1 MLKNYKLLET
11 NTHEKIAI
19 AYYHPDTVDVI
30 SLETPAL
37 EVLTDFHTTR
47 PRIIEKNVLADQAL
61 SQMQQHKVHALLV
74 VDENDQVIGLIN
86 AARVQGVYKTQVAQ
100 QQGIRSKDVTVEML
114 MTKIDTL
121 KTLQYNA
128 VKNALVGHIARLLH
142 ESNTDHMLVYSLNKN
157 KVPVI
162 RGIFSAGFIS
172 RRLSMAIGSD
182 LGSSSL
188 AEMNKII

>member
-11 NTHEKIAI
+11 NTHEKTAI

-47 PRIIEKNVLADQAL
+47 PLIIEKNVLADQAL

-86 AARVQGVYKTQVAQ
+86 AARVLSFIALMAPPNYRLKEPLFRCQKTSQ
-100 QQGIRSKDVTVEML
+100 
-114 MTKIDTL
+114 TKVHFLT
-121 KTLQYNA
+121 NF
-128 VKNALVGHIARLLH
+128 LL
-142 ESNTDHMLVYSLNKN
+142 
-157 KVPVI
+157 
-162 RGIFSAGFIS
+162 FQ
-172 RRLSMAIGSD
+172 
-182 LGSSSL
+182 
-188 AEMNKII
+188 